1 MLRYH
6 IAFEKEKSKG
16 SNEEERNHEIET
28 LATAPPQPMIDSAPN
43 PSDLNPFKAGQ
54 FTVREELTAND
65 EMAGEEKF
73 TIALKGRK
81 GKKEKESSKIKKL
94 SAENQAA
101 EGEAIANQAG
111 LTKTQT
117 RKKVMGLQRLIIQ
130 YQSP

>member
-1 MLRYH
+1 MR
-6 IAFEKEKSKG
+6 
-16 SNEEERNHEIET
+16 EENH
-28 LATAPPQPMIDSAPN
+28 ATAN
-43 PSDLNPFKAGQ
+43 H
-54 FTVREELTAND
+54 
-65 EMAGEEKF
+65 EMAGEGKF
-73 TIALKGRK
+73 TIALKGRE
-81 GKKEKESSKIKKL
+81 GKKKESCKIKKL